1 MRKYFKNCAKI
12 KIIIQIQKI
21 IRMGLPIDQLVIA
34 TNENDILVR
43 ALATGFY
50 AIRPVRPT
58 QSPAMDITVSSNFE
72 RLLFEASQRNPKVV
86 QKAMNDLNTR
96 GEFQIPAETLH
107 EIRTMFNYGSA
118 TEVLYSLLW
127 PSLQRFFSDF
137 PPFFV
142 YLGIQTFY

>member
-1 MRKYFKNCAKI
+1 
-12 KIIIQIQKI
+12 
-21 IRMGLPIDQLVIA
+21 MGLPIDQLVIA

-50 AIRPVRPT
+50 TIRPVFPT

-86 QKAMNDLNTR
+86 QKAMDDLNTC
-96 GEFQIPAETLH
+96 GEFQIPAETLR
-107 EIRTMFNYGSA
+107 EIRTVFHYGSA
-118 TEVLYSLLW
+118 TEVLYSLFAMAIAATI
-127 PSLQRFFSDF
+127 FFSDF